1 MGVDVRSAWK
11 FFASVKLAI
20 ALLILLAV
28 ASVIGTLI
36 PQGQPSAAYAARYG
50 QLAGLLT
57 GLRVTGLYHSAW
69 YLILLFF
76 FAVNM
81 IVCTLARFPAKWR
94 RAFRPEVETETAR
107 LLTLKV
113 KDRFGKNAPAEEV
126 RTKLEMVLKARRYR
140 VRSRASDKRLCLL
153 ARKKMFGHFGSDAVH
168 LGLLVIIAGGI
179 VSGLTGFRTY
189 IDLSEG
195 QTVKVPRSPF
205 EIRLDRFETEYYP
218 QGMVKAWKS
227 TVTVLD
233 NGASVLTKPILVNK
247 PLTHKGFS
255 FYQTGYGSDWDN
267 PKLEITVKKKSDPT
281 FARTVQLSVGERVA
295 VDDKDAGRISVKR
308 FVPDFVIG
316 EGGRVETRSQ
326 EPNNP
331 AAEVEGWK
339 GAEKVFSGWIFADYP
354 DFEQMHAGSRTD
366 LSFVLKSYRGSEYS
380 VLEAARDPG
389 VRLIWVGCFLVT
401 AGFFLAFYWPPRE
414 IRAVLEEGRDR
425 TEVAAGGIASK
436 SRESFQAE
444 FEDIMNSVR
453 RS

>member
-1 MGVDVRSAWK
+1 MDMRTIWK
-11 FFASVKLAI
+11 FFSSVKLAI
-20 ALLILLAV
+20 ALLILLAL

-36 PQGQPSAAYAARYG
+36 PQGEPPAAYAARYG

-57 GLRVTGLYHSAW
+57 GLRLTGLYRSGW

-76 FAVNM
+76 FAVNT
-81 IVCTLARFPAKWR
+81 IVCTLARFPAKWC
-94 RAFRPEVETETAR
+94 RAFRPEVETETAG
-107 LLTLKV
+107 LLALKF
-113 KDRFGKNAPAEEV
+113 KGRFGKNGPVEEV
-126 RTKLEMVLKARRYR
+126 RTKFETVLKAHRYR
-140 VRSRASDKRLCLL
+140 VRSQAGQKRLCLL
-153 ARKKMFGHFGSDAVH
+153 ARKKMFGLFGSDAVH
-168 LGLLVIIAGGI
+168 LGLLVIIAGGV
-179 VSGLTGFRTY
+179 VSGLTGFRTH

-195 QTVKVPRSPF
+195 QTVKVPRSSF

-227 TVTVLD
+227 TVTVLE

-267 PKLEITVKKKSDPT
+267 PKLEVTVKKKSDPS
-281 FARTVQLSVGERVA
+281 FARTVQLNVGERVA
-295 VDDKDAGRISVKR
+295 VDAKDVSQISVKR

-316 EGGRVETRSQ
+316 EGRRVETRSQ

-339 GAEKVFSGWIFADYP
+339 SAEKVFSGWIFANYP
-354 DFEQMHAGSRTD
+354 DLEQMHSGKPTD

-380 VLEAARDPG
+380 VLDVACDPG
-389 VRLIWVGCFLVT
+389 VWLIWVGCLLVT

-425 TEVAAGGIASK
+425 TEVTAGGIASK
-436 SRESFQAE
+436 SRESFQAD

>member
-1 MGVDVRSAWK
+1 MDMRTIWK
-11 FFASVKLAI
+11 FFSSVKLAI

-36 PQGQPSAAYAARYG
+36 PQ
-50 QLAGLLT
+50 LT
-57 GLRVTGLYHSAW
+57 GFYHSGW
-69 YLILLFF
+69 FLVLLFF
-76 FAVNM
+76 FAVNT
-81 IVCTLARFPAKWR
+81 IVCTLARLPAKWHR
-94 RAFRPEVETETAR
+94 VFRPEVGTETAG
-107 LLTLKV
+107 LLALKF
-113 KDRFGKNAPAEEV
+113 KGRFGKNGPAEDV
-126 RTKLEMVLKARRYR
+126 RTKLKTVLKSHRYR
-140 VRSRASDKRLCLL
+140 IRSQASDKHVCLL

-168 LGLLVIIAGGI
+168 FGLLVIIAGGI
-179 VSGLTGFRTY
+179 VSGLTGFRTH

-205 EIRLDRFETEYYP
+205 EIRLDRFETAFYP

-227 TVTVLD
+227 TVTVLE

-247 PLTHKGFS
+247 PLTYKGFS

-267 PKLEITVKKKSDPT
+267 PKLEITVKKKSDPS
-281 FARTVQLSVGERVA
+281 FARTVQLSVGERAA
-295 VDDKDAGRISVKR
+295 VDDKDVSQISAKR

-316 EGGRVETRSQ
+316 EGRRVETRSQ

-339 GAEKVFSGWIFADYP
+339 GAEKVFSGWIFANYP
-354 DFEQMHAGSRTD
+354 DFEQMHSGKPTD

-389 VRLIWVGCFLVT
+389 VWFIWAGCVLVT

-414 IRAVLEEGRDR
+414 IRAILEEGRDR
-425 TEVAAGGIASK
+425 TEVTAGGIASK

-444 FEDIMNSVR
+444 FEDIMNAVR